1 MTIIENTGYKSFII
15 IFENRMLIKS
25 TTPKIKKYHI
35 NVIVH
40 LAINKR
46 GNGIVFQNEIVL
58 ETINATAQFIYN
70 HTSL

>member
-1 MTIIENTGYKSFII
+1 MTIIENTGYKF
-15 IFENRMLIKS
+15 IFENRMLIIS
-25 TTPKIKKYHI
+25 TTPKIKKYDI

-46 GNGIVFQNEIVL
+46 GNGIIFLNEIVL
-58 ETINATAQFIYN
+58 VTINATAQFIYN